1 MSGKCWN
8 CSPSLFSPALLI
20 TAHALAQIDSEH
32 SQSCHFVR
40 PVTQLSLW
48 WARKE
53 SLFFRQNLCV
63 NAKSERIGTMFI
75 CRTLQKPASVL
86 SALCSVYKL
95 LRLSLPSTQQALW
108 LWRSLRRNV
117 MLNSTLQT
125 SGFWVEGA
133 YHWFHSF
140 YTAHMP
146 GERGTERERGRGSMQ
161 VQQSVPPLAP
171 TCLAVMGAKCW
182 KAWKLHLWLPAV
194 RRVRAMGSWTPN
206 NSCSPPITFQL
217 PAHSHRLGSASARDF
232 FPRVV
237 CIDEF
242 AFLHTIQ
249 GGFH

>member
-146 GERGTERERGRGSMQ
+146 GERGRERESAEGI
-161 VQQSVPPLAP
+161 P
-171 TCLAVMGAKCW
+171 MGPSLLVSAKCLQRQLQTQVCVMLG
-182 KAWKLHLWLPAV
+182 KPAAEHQNHPKSSSDLQFTEV
-194 RRVRAMGSWTPN
+194 QW
-206 NSCSPPITFQL
+206 SPPWLQL
-217 PAHSHRLGSASARDF
+217 NLCRPFVIRHVWSAKF
-232 FPRVV
+232 FFFV
-237 CIDEF
+237 F
-242 AFLHTIQ
+242 F
-249 GGFH
+249 